1 MSVSI
6 ISAAASQRRMA
17 ASPRVRCP
25 LPGSARAEGRLSK
38 TAAPAVTAAPATM
51 PFFRNDRRLAALV
64 AREEMSSLEAEV
76 AFEAVKSAGV
86 LVFIEISVPFAD
98 GDL

>member
-1 MSVSI
+1 
-6 ISAAASQRRMA
+6 
-17 ASPRVRCP
+17 
-25 LPGSARAEGRLSK
+25 
-38 TAAPAVTAAPATM
+38 M